1 MIVLDSALAARVLTD
16 PDTRR
21 ILAAFQGDGQ
31 VIADAARA
39 LHLPLETVRYRARRA
54 VQAGVLVAVGR
65 RTRCGRTQT
74 VYRLPLPVFVPGLHV
89 PGGPDTLL
97 HPDEDAFLTQVR
109 CVRAALLAG
118 GGWGLRVTA
127 GTPDLVAELARP
139 EQQEATMDTLRD
151 RRAPAVVDVSST
163 LHLSVEDA
171 KALQAELLD
180 VYARYAARQ
189 QPGQA
194 HLLGL
199 TLYPASP

>member
-1 MIVLDSALAARVLTD
+1 MIVLDSALAARLLTD
-16 PDTRR
+16 PHTRR
-21 ILAAFQGDGQ
+21 ILAAFQGKGR

-39 LHLPLETVRYRARRA
+39 LNLPLETVRYRARRA
-54 VQAGVLVAVGR
+54 VQVGVLIVAGR
-65 RTRCGRTQT
+65 RTRRGRTQT
-74 VYRLPLPVFVPGLHV
+74 VYRLPLPVFVPGLQV

-97 HPDEDAFLTQVR
+97 HPDEDAFLAQVR
-109 CVRAALLAG
+109 RVRAEMLSG
-118 GGWGLRVTA
+118 GGWGLRITA

-139 EQQEATMDTLRD
+139 DQREATMDALRELQ
-151 RRAPAVVDVSST
+151 APAVVDVSST
-163 LHLSVEDA
+163 LTLSAEDA

-189 QPGQA
+189 RPGAA

>member
-1 MIVLDSALAARVLTD
+1 MIVLDSALAARLLTD

-21 ILAAFQGDGQ
+21 VLAAFQGDGQ
-31 VIADAARA
+31 VIADAART
-39 LHLPLETVRYRARRA
+39 LNLPLETVRYRARRA
-54 VQAGVLVAVGR
+54 VQAGVLVTVARRARRGR
-65 RTRCGRTQT
+65 AQT
-74 VYRLPLPVFVPGLHV
+74 VYRLPLPVFVPGLLV

-109 CVRAALLAG
+109 RVRAEMLSG
-118 GGWGLRVTA
+118 GGWGLRVTS
-127 GTPDLVAELARP
+127 GMPDLVAELAQP
-139 EQQEATMDTLRD
+139 QQWGATMDALRD
-151 RRAPAVVDVSST
+151 VRAPAVVDVSST
-163 LHLSVEDA
+163 LTLSFEDA

-189 QPGQA
+189 RPGAA

>member
-1 MIVLDSALAARVLTD
+1 MIVLDSALAARLLTD

-31 VIADAARA
+31 VIADAARS
-39 LHLPLETVRYRARRA
+39 LNLPLETVRYRARRA
-54 VQAGVLVAVGR
+54 VQAELLVEAGR
-65 RTRCGRTQT
+65 RTRRGRTQT

-97 HPDEDAFLTQVR
+97 HPDEDAFLAQVR
-109 CVRAALLAG
+109 RARAEMLSG

-127 GTPDLVAELARP
+127 GRPELVAELARP
-139 EQQEATMDTLRD
+139 QQWGATMDALRD
-151 RRAPAVVDVSST
+151 VQAPAVVDVSST
-163 LHLSVEDA
+163 LTLSFEDA

-180 VYARYAARQ
+180 VYTRYAARQ
-189 QPGQA
+189 RPGGA

-199 TLYPASP
+199 TLYPALP

>member
-1 MIVLDSALAARVLTD
+1 MIVLDSALAARLLTD

-31 VIADAARA
+31 VIADAART
-39 LHLPLETVRYRARRA
+39 LNLPLEAVRYRARRA
-54 VQAGVLVAVGR
+54 VQAGVLVAAGR
-65 RTRCGRTQT
+65 RTRRGRTQT
-74 VYRLPLPVFVPGLHV
+74 VYRLPLPVFVPGLQV

-97 HPDEDAFLTQVR
+97 HPDEDAFLAQVR
-109 CVRAALLAG
+109 RVRAALLAG

-139 EQQEATMDTLRD
+139 EQRGAIMDTLRD

-163 LHLSVEDA
+163 LNLSVEDA